1 MLRLRQLQGFLKLT
15 LKIDQAA
22 LHLEPR
28 QGGHRFLLHATTA
41 IDSPGGH
48 RFLLHATTAIDSPSR
63 TALRHCRRQILVR
76 NARCALESLE
86 ELREEVAREREA
98 RAAAHRDAR
107 DSHLSAAEGHERA
120 ARAEEALVTSM
131 PMDLGAQIATKRRS
145 LKSPTSQR
153 RVVEVDY
160 VASPAAAPSP
170 EEPRN
175 LAERLA
181 AFAAEEFPEA
191 PAPRNLAARY
201 AEAEAAEAEWRAKR
215 CPETLQLY
223 AEHASGHT
231 QWIHE
236 AEDADEHAQG
246 AGPHRD
252 VEQIVA
258 GGRREQQQRR
268 EVHHRRSQPIK
279 PIVHPPRLDA
289 KPTARFG

>member
-1 MLRLRQLQGFLKLT
+1 M
-15 LKIDQAA
+15 
-22 LHLEPR
+22 
-28 QGGHRFLLHATTA
+28 
-41 IDSPGGH
+41 
-48 RFLLHATTAIDSPSR
+48 
-63 TALRHCRRQILVR
+63 R

-236 AEDADEHAQG
+236 AEDADEHGEA
-246 AGPHRD
+246 
-252 VEQIVA
+252 V
-258 GGRREQQQRR
+258 
-268 EVHHRRSQPIK
+268 
-279 PIVHPPRLDA
+279 
-289 KPTARFG
+289 T